1 MDKDTTFRDWLAI
14 VPFTDFRMQQYPRP
28 SFVGRTPVPETLND
42 LTIGQLIELST
53 IGENNGE
60 LYRIPEIILGMK
72 PDTTARMR
80 AVEVVQFVG
89 WVLSEVERIN
99 KLFEAA
105 GGKPTEAEKRAGV
118 ERLSFGLFGMLD
130 WYALRMGYKDHDEVL
145 GVGWMR
151 IYKCI
156 DMDNKKAEYNKRL
169 QEEMINEYRRK
180 NPRSR
185 K

>member
-28 SFVGRTPVPETLND
+28 SFVGRTAVPETLND

-53 IGENNGE
+53 IGEDNGE

-72 PDTTARMR
+72 PETTARMR
-80 AVEVVQFVG
+80 AVEVVQFIG

-105 GGKPTEAEKRAGV
+105 GGKPTEAESVQAWNGSHSACSGCWTGTPSAWATKTTTRYWVSAGCAFTSV
-118 ERLSFGLFGMLD
+118 
-130 WYALRMGYKDHDEVL
+130 
-145 GVGWMR
+145 
-151 IYKCI
+151 
-156 DMDNKKAEYNKRL
+156 
-169 QEEMINEYRRK
+169 
-180 NPRSR
+180 
-185 K
+185 

>member
-14 VPFTDFRMQQYPRP
+14 VPFTDFRIQQYPRP
-28 SFVGRTPVPETLND
+28 SFVGRHPVPETLND

-53 IGENNGE
+53 IGESNAS
-60 LYRIPEIILGMK
+60 LYRIPEIILSMK
-72 PDTTARMR
+72 PETTAKTR
-80 AVEVVQFVG
+80 AVEVVQFIG
-89 WVLSEVERIN
+89 WVTGEVQRIN
-99 KLFEAA
+99 KLFEQA

-118 ERLSFGLFGMLD
+118 NKLAFGLFGMLD

-145 GVGWMR
+145 NVGWMR

-180 NPRSR
+180 NPRGR
-185 K
+185 R